1 MVVNDKD
8 HIDVY
13 LNLLPLK
20 RSYTVAK
27 SVNCPQSRPLKKAQA
42 PEMEHFRGFSTNI
55 GQCSFCNRIRH
66 RITLR
71 KIAHRCTKFAVGS
84 TVLTDNKL
92 RHLRVWLADVYR
104 VLQSFFIFPHLVAPS
119 FPWPW
124 IVGPDP
130 IAGIIDIR
138 HKQWAALGFIGLNG
152 IVV

>member
-1 MVVNDKD
+1 MSKD
-8 HIDVY
+8 
-13 LNLLPLK
+13 LL
-20 RSYTVAK
+20 
-27 SVNCPQSRPLKKAQA
+27 SV
-42 PEMEHFRGFSTNI
+42 FT
-55 GQCSFCNRIRH
+55 IR
-66 RITLR
+66 
-71 KIAHRCTKFAVGS
+71 S